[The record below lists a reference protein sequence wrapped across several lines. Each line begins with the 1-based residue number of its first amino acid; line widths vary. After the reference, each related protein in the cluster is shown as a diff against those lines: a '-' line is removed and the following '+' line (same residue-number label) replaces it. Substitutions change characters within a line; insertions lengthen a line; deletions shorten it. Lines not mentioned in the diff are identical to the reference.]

1 MRRRSPPVDRLERMN
16 TPTRRQIL
24 AAGAAL
30 VTTACRRTRPTGYPG
45 YALISA
51 AGENS
56 ITSIDLNTFQL
67 VRKLSLKAAPSSIA
81 VGADRAFV
89 LTPSNGVVH
98 MVDPERLTQSG
109 AIRLSDQADLIRLS
123 PDGKQIVAI
132 SSSAR
137 ELIVADVAARK
148 VVKRVRLQD
157 APIDFDLR
165 PSLDGKRLYAAISSG
180 TGQSVEMID
189 LKRGDH
195 LHRQLG
201 AELGGLRLR
210 SDGELIFCA
219 NYKDQ
224 TMLILDPATLGTVC
238 ELQLPMRPENLVFGA
253 GGGQLFVTGSGMD
266 GVAIIFAFRTLEVE
280 QTVLAGRAPGAMACS
295 ENPAFLFV
303 ASRAGSEISILNVD
317 TRKVVA
323 LTQAGEMPRH
333 IVITPDQQ
341 YALIL
346 DETSGDM
353 AVIRIPSITSNRLK
367 TGASLFAMVPVGEK
381 PVDAA
386 IFTRGV

>member
-1 MRRRSPPVDRLERMN
+1 
-16 TPTRRQIL
+16 
-24 AAGAAL
+24 
-30 VTTACRRTRPTGYPG
+30 
-45 YALISA
+45 
-51 AGENS
+51 
-56 ITSIDLNTFQL
+56 
-67 VRKLSLKAAPSSIA
+67 
-81 VGADRAFV
+81 
-89 LTPSNGVVH
+89 
-98 MVDPERLTQSG
+98 
-109 AIRLSDQADLIRLS
+109 
-123 PDGKQIVAI
+123 
-132 SSSAR
+132 
-137 ELIVADVAARK
+137 
-148 VVKRVRLQD
+148 
-157 APIDFDLR
+157 
-165 PSLDGKRLYAAISSG
+165 
-180 TGQSVEMID
+180 
-189 LKRGDH
+189 
-195 LHRQLG
+195 
-201 AELGGLRLR
+201 
-210 SDGELIFCA
+210 
-219 NYKDQ
+219 
-224 TMLILDPATLGTVC
+224 MLILDPATLGTVC

>member
-1 MRRRSPPVDRLERMN
+1 M
-16 TPTRRQIL
+16 L

-30 VTTACRRTRPTGYPG
+30 VTTACGRTRPTGYPG
-45 YALISA
+45 YALVSV

-56 ITSIDLNTFQL
+56 ITSIDLNTFQV
-67 VRKLSLKAAPSSIA
+67 VRKLSLKAAPSYIA
-81 VGADRAFV
+81 AGADRAYV
-89 LTPSNGVVH
+89 LTPSNGIVH
-98 MVDPERLTQSG
+98 MIDPERLAQMG
-109 AIRLSDQADLIRLS
+109 AVRLSDQADLIKLT

-132 SSSAR
+132 SSGAR
-137 ELIVADVAARK
+137 ELIVADVSARK
-148 VVKRVRLQD
+148 VVMRVRLHD
-157 APIDFDLR
+157 APTDFDLR

-189 LKRGDH
+189 LKQGDH
-195 LHRQLG
+195 LHRQFGADLG
-201 AELGGLRLR
+201 SIRLR

-224 TMLILDPATLGTVC
+224 TVLVLDPATLGTVC

-253 GGGQLFVTGSGMD
+253 GGGQLFVSGSGMD

-280 QTVLAGRAPGAMACS
+280 QTVLAGRAPGTMACS
-295 ENPAFLFV
+295 ETPPYLFV
-303 ASRAGSEISILNVD
+303 ASREGSEISVLSVG

-323 LTQAGEMPRH
+323 RTQAGENPRH
-333 IVITPDQQ
+333 ITITPDQQ

-346 DETSGDM
+346 NEASGDM
-353 AVIRIPSITSNRLK
+353 AVVRIPSIGTTRPGSKPMPGFLNTSV
-367 TGASLFAMVPVGEK
+367 SLFAMLPVGEK

>member
-1 MRRRSPPVDRLERMN
+1 VDRLERMN

-123 PDGKQIVAI
+123 PDGKQIVAT

-165 PSLDGKRLYAAISSG
+165 PSLDGKRLYAA
-180 TGQSVEMID
+180 
-189 LKRGDH
+189 
-195 LHRQLG
+195 
-201 AELGGLRLR
+201 
-210 SDGELIFCA
+210 
-219 NYKDQ
+219 N
-224 TMLILDPATLGTVC
+224 
-238 ELQLPMRPENLVFGA
+238 
-253 GGGQLFVTGSGMD
+253 
-266 GVAIIFAFRTLEVE
+266 
-280 QTVLAGRAPGAMACS
+280 S
-295 ENPAFLFV
+295 ERNWAV
-303 ASRAGSEISILNVD
+303 
-317 TRKVVA
+317 
-323 LTQAGEMPRH
+323 
-333 IVITPDQQ
+333 
-341 YALIL
+341 YA
-346 DETSGDM
+346 
-353 AVIRIPSITSNRLK
+353 
-367 TGASLFAMVPVGEK
+367 
-381 PVDAA
+381 
-386 IFTRGV
+386 